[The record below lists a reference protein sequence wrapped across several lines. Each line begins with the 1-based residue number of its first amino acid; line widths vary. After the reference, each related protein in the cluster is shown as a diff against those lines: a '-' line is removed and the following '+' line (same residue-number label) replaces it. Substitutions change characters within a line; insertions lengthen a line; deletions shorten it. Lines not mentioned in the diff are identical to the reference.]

1 MVNGLVKGEGFAV
14 DASAMEANAN
24 RYRGKAPDELDWTNA
39 QRQKRAVAEY
49 LAALEAEAGSQDE
62 TERGDGDG
70 SDGGR
75 ERLTSSIAASPW
87 RSARAFNLRRS
98 DSGGHHVG
106 RCRIALLPS
115 RGHPGTWPNPR
126 GR

>member
-14 DASAMEANAN
+14 DASAMEANASL
-24 RYRGKAPDELDWTNA
+24 YRGKAPDELDWTNA

-75 ERLTSSIAASPW
+75 ERLTSSVVWSALSCRRCISLAIRT
-87 RSARAFNLRRS
+87 RS
-98 DSGGHHVG
+98 
-106 RCRIALLPS
+106 
-115 RGHPGTWPNPR
+115 
-126 GR
+126 